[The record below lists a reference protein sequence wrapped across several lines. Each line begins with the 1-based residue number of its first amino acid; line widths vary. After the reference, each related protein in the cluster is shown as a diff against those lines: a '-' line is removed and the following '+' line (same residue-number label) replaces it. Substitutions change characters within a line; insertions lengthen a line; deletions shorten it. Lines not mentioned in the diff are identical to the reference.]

1 MGIFGTK
8 RRDVL
13 RAAEI
18 YGTLPLDCD
27 FLDRGRALFNLIQK
41 IDECPAYMPGTEV
54 DEVMEEFWASYEWD

>member
-1 MGIFGTK
+1 M
-8 RRDVL
+8 

-41 IDECPAYMPGTEV
+41 IDECPAYMEGTEV
-54 DEVMEEFWASYEWD
+54 DEVMEEFWASYERD